1 MKFKCIEDLKEYLAE
16 QGFTDTV
23 VLESPAY
30 VSAVIGISTDGRLIY
45 SRGLMVTHLCKKD
58 GMSELDAE
66 EFIDFNTVGALPNM
80 GGKAPIIM
88 EEFV

>member
-1 MKFKCIEDLKEYLAE
+1 MKFKCIEDLKEYLSQ
-16 QGFTDTV
+16 QGLWDTV
-23 VLESPAY
+23 VLESPSY
-30 VSAVIGISTDGRLIY
+30 ISAVVGISTDGRLIY
-45 SRGLMVTHLCKKD
+45 RRDLMVKHLCKKD

-88 EEFV
+88 EAFI